1 MAKFYG
7 PVGFAITEE
16 TAPGV
21 WNPTITERNYVG
33 DVVRNNRRW
42 NTSNSVNGDVDI
54 NNQISILAD
63 PFAFDNFHNMRY
75 VKYMGAVW
83 QITSVEVQYPRLTLN
98 VGGVYNG
105 EQT

>member
-7 PVGFAITEE
+7 PVGFAKDEE
-16 TAPGV
+16 RAPGV
-21 WNPTITERNYVG
+21 WVSPIEERNYTG
-33 DVVRNNRRW
+33 DIIRNNRRF
-42 NTSNSVNGDVDI
+42 NISNSVNGEIDV

-63 PFAFDNFHNMRY
+63 PYALENFHNIKY
-75 VKYMGAVW
+75 VKFMGAAW
-83 QITSVEVQYPRLTLN
+83 QVTSVEMQYPRLTLN